1 MAQGAIVYHYVNQ
14 SYDPSSS
21 GYNLDLNGDGAN
33 DFRVFFDANNASKPC
48 VLGAFTGSGSSYPG
62 LFPNPTGYVFN
73 ELNMNPVSPNNN
85 ENNGVPVIPYGTT
98 IASQITVGT
107 NTLTI
112 GDPSGDKYGK
122 NEGYLNVN
130 GDQTTVGQWP
140 GGQNTTG
147 YVALAMVDNSVTPA
161 NTNYA
166 WLRLELDYTQSP
178 AKLTV
183 IDYAYQNIA
192 NSNIFAGQLEPF
204 PPTISA
210 SPTNQ
215 TVYAGAAVSMYVNAS
230 GNPAPAY
237 QWMAGAVGSN
247 TYTNVPNAG
256 NFSGADTS
264 VLTISNVTPANQLDY
279 IVVVTNVLGSATSI
293 PPATLTVL
301 PAGLTG
307 PVPPQQV
314 IYAGYPAQF
323 TVTDLGG
330 GAITNRWQFNSTNLS
345 NGGVY
350 SGATTTNLVISSVA
364 PADLGNYS
372 AIIRTAYGSATSSVA
387 PLGIAY
393 PDGSVYESA
402 VRAYGAVDYY
412 RLDETSGTAAWDF
425 IGGKTG
431 TYGTGYYGTDPVFG
445 QAGPTSDTSFPGF
458 VSTNYAA
465 TFSQFHTNYITCL
478 PWNLNANTVTMMA
491 WIYPQY
497 NQGNAGIV
505 FTAGTDNMVCGIRYD
520 AGSPNTGGIND
531 GDIGYSWN
539 NDYGAGHWDSGI
551 TAPHDQWSLVA
562 LAVSPTDAT
571 LYIINANGVQSAVDT
586 RNHDP
591 AAFNAPEYIGYY
603 PLEGG
608 TSFNGNIDEAAIFKS
623 TLSSN
628 QVYSLYES
636 ALGQNIVP
644 PALTITPVGSGSQVR
659 WTGGAL
665 LQATNLLG
673 PWITNTAAT
682 SPYTVSPTNP
692 QQFFRAKQ

>member
-1 MAQGAIVYHYVNQ
+1 MLAAGMAQGAIVYH
-14 SYDPSSS
+14 
-21 GYNLDLNGDGAN
+21 DLNVNTTPGGSAINFDLDADGTN
-33 DFRVFFDANNASKPC
+33 DFKVFFDGTGATKPC
-48 VLGAFTGSGSSYPG
+48 VQSLSNTAI
-62 LFPNPTGYVFN
+62 PTPWVFN
-73 ELNMNPVSPNNN
+73 EVDMDANNN
-85 ENNGVPVIPYGTT
+85 GMPVIPAGTV
-98 IASQITVGT
+98 ISNEFTVGT
-107 NTLTI
+107 NTVSP
-112 GDPSGDKYGK
+112 GVDSEG
-122 NEGYLNVN
+122 NHRGYLY
-130 GDQTTVGQWP
+130 QSTTGVGQWP
-140 GGQNTTG
+140 TDQDTVG
-147 YVALAMVDNSVTPA
+147 YVGLAMTDTTVTPA
-161 NTNYA
+161 TTNYGWA
-166 WLRLELDYTQSP
+166 QIEWNPTNQP
-178 AKLTV
+178 NPTLTV
-183 IDYAYQNIA
+183 IGYAYQTIA
-192 NSNIFAGQLEPF
+192 NSNIITGEIPSF
-204 PPTISA
+204 PPVINA

-215 TVYAGAAVSMYVNAS
+215 TTYAGSAVSMYVNAS
-230 GNPAPAY
+230 ADPAPAY
-237 QWMAGAVGSN
+237 QWMAGAVGSGI
-247 TYTNVPNAG
+247 YTNVPNAG
-256 NFSGADTS
+256 NFFGADTS
-264 VLTISNVTPANQLDY
+264 TLMISNVIPANQLDY
-279 IVVVTNVLGSATSI
+279 IVVVTNILGSATSI

-307 PVPPQQV
+307 PVPAQQV

-330 GAITNRWQFNSTNLS
+330 GAITNSWRFNSTNLS

-350 SGATTTNLVISSVA
+350 SGATSTNLVISSVT

-372 AIIRTAYGSATSSVA
+372 AIVRTAYGAATSSVA

-393 PDGSVYESA
+393 PDGSLYESA

-412 RLDETSGTAAWDF
+412 RLNETSGTAAWDF

-465 TFSQFHTNYITCL
+465 TFSQIDTNYITCL
-478 PWNLNANTVTMMA
+478 PWNLNTNTVTITA

-505 FTAGTDNMVCGIRYD
+505 FTAGAGNMVCGIRYD
-520 AGSPNTGGIND
+520 ASYINTTNNID
-531 GDIGYSWN
+531 EGDIGYSWN
-539 NDYGAGHWDSGI
+539 NDYGAGQWNSFI
-551 TAPHDQWSLVA
+551 TAPWNQWSLVA

-591 AAFNAPEYIGYY
+591 AAFNAPECIGYY

-608 TSFNGNIDEAAIFKS
+608 ANFNGNIDEVAIFKS

-644 PALTITPVGSGSQVR
+644 PALTLTPVGNDSQVR
-659 WTGGAL
+659 WTGGVL
-665 LQATNLLG
+665 LQATNLVG